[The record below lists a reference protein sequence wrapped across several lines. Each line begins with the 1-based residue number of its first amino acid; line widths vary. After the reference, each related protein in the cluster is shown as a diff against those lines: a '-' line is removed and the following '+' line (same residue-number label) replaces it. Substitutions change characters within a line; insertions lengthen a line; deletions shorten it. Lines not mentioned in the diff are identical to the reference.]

1 MDRPDTVL
9 RDHGIAIHNGRIHD
23 LAKQDLLHTKY
34 SAQHVI
40 QLHSHAVI
48 PGLVNAHTHAAM
60 NLFKGIGDDL
70 ELMTWLETLIW
81 PAEKRFVSPDF
92 VRTGTR
98 LAIAEMIRGG
108 TTCFNDMYFFP
119 DETGKVASE
128 MGIRCVLG
136 LILIDSPTVWANT
149 PSEYVSKGTDVHD
162 YFRNNPLITTAFAP
176 HAPYTVNDQS
186 LRHIGILAEELDIPI
201 HMHLHET
208 THEIQT
214 AVNETGMRPLERI
227 AKLGL
232 LSPRLIAV
240 HMTDLT
246 EYELDKI
253 AFCGSHIVHCPES
266 NLKLGSGFCP
276 LNRIVERGINIALGT
291 DSAASN
297 NDLDMIGEMRTAT
310 LLAKGIAKSAAA
322 VPAGTILQSATI
334 GGALALGLA
343 NEIGT
348 INIGK
353 AADLTAIDL
362 NRIATQPCYD
372 PISQIVFASS
382 RDQVTDVWIAGN
394 QLLKG
399 GNLIGTSVSDLISS
413 ANHWMAIIGG
423 NDDK

>member
-1 MDRPDTVL
+1 M
-9 RDHGIAIHNGRIHD
+9 
-23 LAKQDLLHTKY
+23 
-34 SAQHVI
+34 
-40 QLHSHAVI
+40 
-48 PGLVNAHTHAAM
+48 
-60 NLFKGIGDDL
+60 
-70 ELMTWLETLIW
+70 
-81 PAEKRFVSPDF
+81 
-92 VRTGTR
+92 
-98 LAIAEMIRGG
+98 
-108 TTCFNDMYFFP
+108 
-119 DETGKVASE
+119 
-128 MGIRCVLG
+128 
-136 LILIDSPTVWANT
+136 
-149 PSEYVSKGTDVHD
+149 
-162 YFRNNPLITTAFAP
+162 
-176 HAPYTVNDQS
+176 NDQS

-334 GGALALGLA
+334 GGATALGLA

-399 GNLIGTSVSDLISS
+399 GKLIGTNVNDLISS
-413 ANHWMAIIGG
+413 ANHWMEIIGG